1 MTAKANLFKQKN
13 TATMTDESFVAILQ
27 KVTQFEPISLAEM
40 ESVKLMNRTDAKFL
54 IPLKTLPAILEDLRP
69 HYRLLEVNGH
79 RLADYET
86 LYFDTESLQLYH
98 EHQSG
103 RLNRYKIRQRNY
115 VQSNLIFTEVKFKNN
130 KGRTIKTRVR
140 QQQLPGNELEENVLG
155 FLMQKT
161 PFDPADL
168 QPVLWVDYTRLTL
181 VSRTTSERLT
191 LDLNLTFRNDHLQKS
206 YEKVVVAE
214 VKQESLKHSFFLDL
228 MKQYKLREGAISKY
242 CLGIMSLYKSVKHNR
257 FKLKFNHLQKIV
269 RYHDFPTRT
278 RFA

>member
-1 MTAKANLFKQKN
+1 
-13 TATMTDESFVAILQ
+13 MTDESFLAISQ
-27 KVTQFEPISLAEM
+27 KVTQFDPITLAEM

-54 IPLKTLPAILEDLRP
+54 IPLKTLPAILEDLHP
-69 HYRLLEVNGH
+69 HYRVLEVNGY

-86 LYFDTESLQLYH
+86 LYFDTDNLQLYH

-140 QQQLPGNELEENVLG
+140 QQQLPGNKLEENVLG
-155 FLMQKT
+155 FLVQKT

-168 QPVLWVDYTRLTL
+168 QPVLWVDYTRMTL
-181 VSRTTSERLT
+181 VSRSTSERLT
-191 LDLNLTFRNDHLQKS
+191 LDLNLTFRNDHHHKS
-206 YEKVVVAE
+206 YEQVVVAE

-228 MKQYKLREGAISKY
+228 MKQYKLREGSISKY
-242 CLGIMSLYKSVKHNR
+242 CLGIMSLYKSVKQNR

-269 RYHDFPTRT
+269 RHYDFPTRT

>member
-1 MTAKANLFKQKN
+1 MIE
-13 TATMTDESFVAILQ
+13 ESFQTISQ
-27 KVTQFEPISLAEM
+27 KVALFEPITLAEM
-40 ESVKLMNRTDAKFL
+40 ERVKLMNRTDAKFL
-54 IPLKTLPAILEDLRP
+54 IPLWMLPTILDDLRP

-86 LYFDTESLQLYH
+86 LYFDTPDLRLYH

-161 PFDPADL
+161 PFDPVDL

-181 VSRTTSERLT
+181 VNHTTAERLT
-191 LDLNLTFRNDHLQKS
+191 LDLNLTFRNDTNRQS
-206 YEKVVVAE
+206 YGQVVVAE

-228 MKQYKLREGAISKY
+228 MRKYCLREGSISKY
-242 CLGIMSLYKSVKHNR
+242 CLGIISLYETVKHNR
-257 FKLKFNHLQKIV
+257 FKLKLNHLRKIITH
-269 RYHDFPTRT
+269 YDFSSRT
-278 RFA
+278 HHV

>member
-1 MTAKANLFKQKN
+1 MTAKANLLKLKSI
-13 TATMTDESFVAILQ
+13 ATTTEDLFAHIRQQANS
-27 KVTQFEPISLAEM
+27 FEPISLAEM
-40 ESVKLMNRTDAKFL
+40 DSVKLMNRTDAKFL
-54 IPLKTLPAILEDLRP
+54 IPLEMFSAILTDLLP
-69 HYRLLEVNGH
+69 HYRILEVNGF

-140 QQQLPGNELEENVLG
+140 QQVLPGETMDDNVCN
-155 FLMQKT
+155 FLQRQT
-161 PFDPADL
+161 PFVATDL

-181 VSRTTSERLT
+181 VSRTTAERLT
-191 LDLNLTFRNDHLQKS
+191 LDLNLTFRNENNTQNYAS
-206 YEKVVVAE
+206 VVVAE

-228 MKQYKLREGAISKY
+228 MRKYKLREGSISKY
-242 CLGIMSLYKSVKHNR
+242 CLGIISLYSHVKHNR
-257 FKLKFNHLQKIV
+257 FKLKLNHLHKIAYAFSP
-269 RYHDFPTRT
+269 RTYH
-278 RFA
+278 A

>member
-1 MTAKANLFKQKN
+1 MTEESLQTIAQKATL
-13 TATMTDESFVAILQ
+13 
-27 KVTQFEPISLAEM
+27 FEPITLAEM

-54 IPLKTLPAILEDLRP
+54 IPLSVLPAILDDLRP

-79 RLADYET
+79 RLAEYET
-86 LYFDTESLQLYH
+86 LYFDTADLQLYR

-140 QQQLPGNELEENVLG
+140 QQQLPGEGFEEKITV

-161 PFDPADL
+161 PFNPTKL
-168 QPVLWVDYTRLTL
+168 EPVLWVDYTRLTL
-181 VSRTTSERLT
+181 VSRITSERLT
-191 LDLNLTFRNDHLQKS
+191 LDLNLTFRNNHHRKS
-206 YEKVVVAE
+206 YEQVVVAE

-228 MKQYKLREGAISKY
+228 MKHYKLREGSISKY
-242 CLGIMSLYKSVKHNR
+242 CLGIISLYKSVKHNR
-257 FKLKFNHLQKIV
+257 FKLKFNHLQKIA
-269 RYHDFPTRT
+269 RHHDFPART
-278 RFA
+278 YIA